1 MAITPLFHNNGQ
13 FIPTLLSIKTFGTSL
28 PVNSKTS
35 VLIFWNIVKEFKIN
49 YSSVMA
55 THINYLLKTSKKV
68 INHNLY
74 GLFCGGAKL
83 DKNIQKKFEKKFSN
97 KIACNYG
104 LTETSSI
111 VSGTL

>member
-55 THINYLLKTSKKV
+55 THINYLLKTSKS
-68 INHNLY
+68 Y
-74 GLFCGGAKL
+74 
-83 DKNIQKKFEKKFSN
+83 
-97 KIACNYG
+97 
-104 LTETSSI
+104 
-111 VSGTL
+111 